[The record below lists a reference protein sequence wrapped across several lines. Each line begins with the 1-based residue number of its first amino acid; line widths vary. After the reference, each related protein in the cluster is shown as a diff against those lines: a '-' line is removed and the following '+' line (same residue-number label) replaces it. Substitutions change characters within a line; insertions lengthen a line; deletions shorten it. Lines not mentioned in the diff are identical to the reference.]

1 MGISEQVPGEAGFDA
16 FVAARGHA
24 LARTAYLLT
33 GDHHLAEDLVQVT
46 LLKAARAWHRVVG
59 DPEPYVRRIL
69 HHEHVSG
76 WRRRRHLQEVALTEG
91 ADRAAPDSDPDAR
104 LALKAALATLT
115 PKQRAV
121 VVLRFYEDLTE
132 VQAAAVLGVSPG
144 TVKSTCR
151 QALAR
156 LRSTAPHLAGLL
168 TVGGTP

>member
-1 MGISEQVPGEAGFDA
+1 MESAGEAEFAA
-16 FVAARGHA
+16 FVAARSKA
-24 LARTAYLLT
+24 LARTAFLLS

-46 LLKAARAWHRVVG
+46 LFKAARAWHRIDG

-69 HHEHVSG
+69 LHEHVSG
-76 WRRRRHLQEVALTEG
+76 WRRRRHVREVALTEYG
-91 ADRAAPDSDPDAR
+91 DRPAPANDADAR
-104 LALKAALATLT
+104 LALKAALAVLT

-132 VQAAAVLGVSPG
+132 VQTAAALDIAPG

-156 LRSTAPHLAGLL
+156 LRAAAPHLEELL